1 MINREEVRYI
11 VDDDGRY
18 IDVDT
23 GEIIDDKQI
32 IKAVAFKRNENFISA
47 TNTMIELGYKDVD
60 RIVKYKGVE
69 YPCVTIKEKYT
80 YGKVF
85 RVALREIMKD
95 GKLSLNARAFIAT
108 FEPYISFPYNSII
121 VNAQYPSQQEIEDM
135 LGLKRASVYNILKE
149 LEMYNIIKR
158 VKANNKSVIYF
169 NPFLYASGG
178 IIHSDTYKLF
188 ENSVFNPINNSMAT
202 TD

>member
-1 MINREEVRYI
+1 MKTQNDIRYI
-11 VDDDGRY
+11 VDDDGRF
-18 IDVDT
+18 IDLDT
-23 GEIIDDKQI
+23 GEVIDNKEIVDAI
-32 IKAVAFKRNENFISA
+32 ETKRNEDFISK
-47 TNTMIELGYKDVD
+47 TNEMIKLGYKDVD
-60 RIVKYKGVE
+60 RIVKYKGIE

-108 FEPYISFPYNSII
+108 FEPYISFPHNTII
-121 VNAQYPSQQEIEDM
+121 VDSQHPNQEQIKEM
-135 LGLKRASVYNILKE
+135 LGLKRTALYKTLKE
-149 LEMYNIIKR
+149 LEMYDIIKR
-158 VKANNKSVIYF
+158 IKTNSVTVIYF

-178 IIHSDTYKLF
+178 IVHSDTYKLF
-188 ENSVFNPINNSMAT
+188 ENSAFNPINNNLDT

>member
-1 MINREEVRYI
+1 MKTQNDIRYI
-11 VDDDGRY
+11 VDDDGRF
-18 IDVDT
+18 IDLDT
-23 GEIIDDKQI
+23 GEVIDNKEIVDAI
-32 IKAVAFKRNENFISA
+32 ETKRNEDFISK
-47 TNTMIELGYKDVD
+47 TNEMIKLGYRDVD
-60 RIVKYKGVE
+60 RIVKYKGIE

-108 FEPYISFPYNSII
+108 FEPYISFPYNTII
-121 VNAQYPSQQEIEDM
+121 VDSQHPNQEQIEEM
-135 LGLKRASVYNILKE
+135 LGLKRTALYKTLKE
-149 LEMYNIIKR
+149 LEMYDIIKR
-158 VKANNKSVIYF
+158 IKTNSVTVIYF

-178 IIHSDTYKLF
+178 IVHSDTYKLF
-188 ENSVFNPINNSMAT
+188 ENSVFNPINNNLDT